1 MAIWAIYMNAN
12 AEGYT
17 DELFWC
23 LMIRSLAR
31 DIQHKSAGV
40 GQAENLLNQVMI
52 STMLVSLY
60 FVSSFAVISHL
71 LVVLFS
77 GQGWDRDSWVQG
89 IFAEQAL
96 SLDDG
101 QRGEEGKAVG
111 VISHRKL
118 SCSYYRSLLSL
129 CRCRF
134 RVLHKVS
141 AAIAFQANARVPCS
155 NLGHLYRGC

>member
-1 MAIWAIYMNAN
+1 MNAN

-23 LMIRSLAR
+23 LMIRALAR

-77 GQGWDRDSWVQG
+77 GQG
-89 IFAEQAL
+89 
-96 SLDDG
+96 
-101 QRGEEGKAVG
+101 
-111 VISHRKL
+111 
-118 SCSYYRSLLSL
+118 
-129 CRCRF
+129 
-134 RVLHKVS
+134 
-141 AAIAFQANARVPCS
+141 
-155 NLGHLYRGC
+155 